1 MARKDVDDGE
11 WLENKIL
18 VLAYLF
24 DKYLNAKLPNNAVA
38 DYSNYKYYER
48 VRNRLKE
55 EGKIEVKVSGRGAEL
70 LGLTKEGRTYVEKL
84 LFNGLEKPNGSQFSS
99 KENPE
104 VVFMKKLK
112 LVQLL
117 PTRIKSEDVEKLFKA
132 LTMLYPDGFF
142 KKGPVPEFLN
152 QMADDIGVG
161 PRVIVK
167 KMVDS
172 LELLYDTDIDMDR
185 RVDLVAEVIDG
196 CEMLEK
202 VARLSRL
209 WRFYRFNTLA
219 LHTVVRYA
227 ALFELGSMG
236 RKLSYIAA
244 AVYGALAI
252 TVLTSLRLI
261 TPETVSLT
269 SFIIFAVGIVHL
281 LLGVAAAIPF
291 KYKNPKK

>member
-70 LGLTKEGRTYVEKL
+70 LGLTKEGRTYVEK
-84 LFNGLEKPNGSQFSS
+84 PNGSQFSS

-142 KKGPVPEFLN
+142 K
-152 QMADDIGVG
+152 
-161 PRVIVK
+161 RV
-167 KMVDS
+167 
-172 LELLYDTDIDMDR
+172 
-185 RVDLVAEVIDG
+185 
-196 CEMLEK
+196 
-202 VARLSRL
+202 LS
-209 WRFYRFNTLA
+209 
-219 LHTVVRYA
+219 
-227 ALFELGSMG
+227 
-236 RKLSYIAA
+236 
-244 AVYGALAI
+244 
-252 TVLTSLRLI
+252 
-261 TPETVSLT
+261 P
-269 SFIIFAVGIVHL
+269 SF
-281 LLGVAAAIPF
+281 
-291 KYKNPKK
+291 